1 MWIFKCI
8 ESSRGSQRVAA
19 LVVGFLLLGPS
30 VWAGGPSD
38 PNTRRFSFDQ
48 DRSSVHF
55 SVSSTFHRIEGQAR
69 EFKGEVLFHSLTDP
83 ASGRL
88 TVEID
93 ASQLD
98 ANQRGIN
105 RKMREDCLEV
115 DRFPL
120 IRFESLEIRHKPQN
134 YVFGRIVQ
142 GEAVG
147 VLELHGLR
155 RRIGFP
161 IEYGYTEDNFN
172 ARGRVTIKMS
182 EFEIPDPAFLFLRI
196 GDEVQISFDI
206 HASASGDPGN
216 LSIEE
221 KNGSLIPFQ

>member
-1 MWIFKCI
+1 
-8 ESSRGSQRVAA
+8 
-19 LVVGFLLLGPS
+19 
-30 VWAGGPSD
+30 
-38 PNTRRFSFDQ
+38 
-48 DRSSVHF
+48 
-55 SVSSTFHRIEGQAR
+55 
-69 EFKGEVLFHSLTDP
+69 
-83 ASGRL
+83 
-88 TVEID
+88 
-93 ASQLD
+93 
-98 ANQRGIN
+98 
-105 RKMREDCLEV
+105 MREDCLEV